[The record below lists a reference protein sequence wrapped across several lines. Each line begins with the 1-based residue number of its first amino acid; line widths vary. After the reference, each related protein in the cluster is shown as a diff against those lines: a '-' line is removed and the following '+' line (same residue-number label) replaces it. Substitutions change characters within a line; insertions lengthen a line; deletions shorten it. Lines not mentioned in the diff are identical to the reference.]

1 MGRSD
6 MRQPPPSTLQWLIDS
21 EMNGHSV
28 EQSIKYMSDCADY
41 GDLVAARRALPAEAM
56 LVDAEQRWVT
66 KLRSWLGR

>member
-1 MGRSD
+1 MGRSY
-6 MRQPPPSTLQWLIDS
+6 MRQPPPSTLQWLIDC

-41 GDLVAARRALPAEAM
+41 GDLVAARRALPAEVM